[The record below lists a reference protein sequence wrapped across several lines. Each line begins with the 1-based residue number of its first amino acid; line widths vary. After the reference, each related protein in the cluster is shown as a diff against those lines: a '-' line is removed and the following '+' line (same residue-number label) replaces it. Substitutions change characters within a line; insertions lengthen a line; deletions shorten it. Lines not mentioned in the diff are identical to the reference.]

1 MQQLNAQDAQFLY
14 MESENNLTHVTGV
27 SIFDPSTAP
36 DGVVRF
42 KDIISHVEGRL
53 HTSPLFRR
61 KLVRVPFE
69 LDYPYWVEDKYF
81 DIEYHIRH
89 GRLPEPGDWR
99 QFCIHLARYHSRPLD
114 MGRPLWEMYVI
125 EGLGRIAGLPK
136 GSYAIATKI
145 HHATIDGASAMKF
158 FAALNDIDAQ
168 GTPAIAL
175 ESHDTELASEPAF
188 PEMIARAMVNNIKS
202 PVRMADT
209 LFRAAPALY
218 DTARKAVQSDSRDKT
233 TVPDT
238 RFNVPVSPHKVFD
251 ATHYPL
257 ATLKQIKS
265 CVPGATINDVV
276 LTICGGALRRYL
288 MTHSELP
295 RNPLV
300 AWVPI
305 NARSGAPGDADEPG
319 NNISAMTAPIA
330 TDISDAL
337 KRLEKIRGTTKKSKE
352 AKAGLS
358 ARLMTDMTKHIP
370 AATQVMASRLVLKA
384 ALKTRV
390 CNLFISNVPGPQT
403 DMYMNG
409 ARILRNFGLAP
420 LGDGMGLFIATPSHN
435 GEMTFNVISC
445 REIMP
450 DIDYFV
456 SCLDEEF
463 AALKTA
469 AEHFQ
474 AEDLPN
480 STPRRAV
487 KKRAVAKKKPKPRK
501 AAAPRGEATR
511 KRTTKKATAVRKRRS
526 RKAER

>member
-36 DGVVRF
+36 GGVVRF
-42 KDIISHVEGRL
+42 KDIIAHVEGRL

-145 HHATIDGASAMKF
+145 HHATIDGASAVKF
-158 FAALNDIDAQ
+158 FAALNDIDPQ
-168 GTPAIAL
+168 GTPAVEL
-175 ESHDTELASEPAF
+175 TSHSAELASEPAF
-188 PEMIARAMVNNIKS
+188 PEMIARAMINNIKS

-218 DTARKAVQSDSRDKT
+218 DTARKAVQSDPRTKT
-233 TVPDT
+233 SVPDT

-251 ATHYPL
+251 ATQFSL
-257 ATLKQIKS
+257 ADLKQIKS
-265 CVPGATINDVV
+265 QVPGATINDVV

-288 MTHSELP
+288 MSHSELP
-295 RNPLV
+295 RDPLV

-305 NARSGAPGDADEPG
+305 NARSGVPGDADQPG

-330 TDISDAL
+330 TDVNDPL
-337 KRLEKIRGTTKKSKE
+337 KRLEKIRSTTKKTKE

-390 CNLFISNVPGPQT
+390 CNLFISNVPGPQS

-450 DIDYFV
+450 DIDYFIT
-456 SCLDEEF
+456 CIEEEF
-463 AALKTA
+463 AGLMSAAKSAA
-469 AEHFQ
+469 AE
-474 AEDLPN
+474 ESKDR
-480 STPRRAV
+480 TPPPPSG
-487 KKRAVAKKKPKPRK
+487 KRSAARKKKPAKK
-501 AAAPRGEATR
+501 AASKRRTSSSTKR
-511 KRTTKKATAVRKRRS
+511 KNQGKAKRTKKAVS
-526 RKAER
+526 

>member
-36 DGVVRF
+36 GGVVRF
-42 KDIISHVEGRL
+42 KDIIAHVEGRL

-69 LDYPYWVEDKYF
+69 LDYPYWAEDKYF

-145 HHATIDGASAMKF
+145 HHATIDGASAVKF
-158 FAALNDIDAQ
+158 FAALNDIDAE
-168 GTPAIAL
+168 GTPAVEL
-175 ESHDTELASEPAF
+175 TSHATELSSEPAF
-188 PEMIARAMVNNIKS
+188 PEMVARAMINNIKS

-218 DTARKAVQSDSRDKT
+218 DTARKAVQNDSRAKT
-233 TVPDT
+233 SVPDT
-238 RFNVPVSPHKVFD
+238 RFNVAVSPHKVFD
-251 ATHYPL
+251 ATQFSL
-257 ATLKQIKS
+257 ADLKQIKNQ
-265 CVPGATINDVV
+265 VPGATINDVV

-288 MTHSELP
+288 MNHSELP
-295 RNPLV
+295 REPLV

-305 NARSGAPGDADEPG
+305 NARSGVPGDADQPG

-330 TDISDAL
+330 TDINDPL
-337 KRLEKIRGTTKKSKE
+337 ERLQKIRSTTKKTKE

-390 CNLFISNVPGPQT
+390 CNLFISNVPGPQS

-450 DIDYFV
+450 DIEFFV
-456 SCLDEEF
+456 TCIEEAF
-463 AALKTA
+463 AELKAA
-469 AEHFQ
+469 AEAVA
-474 AEDLPN
+474 AEDPAA
-480 STPRRAV
+480 SKPARPT
-487 KKRAVAKKKPKPRK
+487 KKRPAARKKKVAKKSASKRATATKRKKPAK
-501 AAAPRGEATR
+501 ASKATR
-511 KRTTKKATAVRKRRS
+511 KTKAVR
-526 RKAER
+526 